1 LRLSASKYPTELMCL
16 HLVDEQINPRVAE
29 ALRRNGVTAT
39 SIHDLGLA
47 NQKFEDTSVLE
58 LAVQRQETLLTLDDD
73 FLVHNEQWLKE
84 GRTHFG
90 IVWGQTA
97 KYQHKGAIGIIVRYC
112 TELDALIEGGA
123 GTLEEDIY
131 NKIHYL
137 KE

>member
-1 LRLSASKYPTELMCL
+1 MAISFLL
-16 HLVDEQINPRVAE
+16 DEQVNPRVAV
-29 ALRRNGVTAT
+29 ALRNNGVSAI

-47 NQKFEDTSVLE
+47 NQKFEDTSLLE

-73 FLVHNEQWLKE
+73 FLVHHEQWLKD
-84 GRTHFG
+84 GRNHFG

-97 KYQHKGAIGIIVRYC
+97 KYQHTGAIGIIVRYC